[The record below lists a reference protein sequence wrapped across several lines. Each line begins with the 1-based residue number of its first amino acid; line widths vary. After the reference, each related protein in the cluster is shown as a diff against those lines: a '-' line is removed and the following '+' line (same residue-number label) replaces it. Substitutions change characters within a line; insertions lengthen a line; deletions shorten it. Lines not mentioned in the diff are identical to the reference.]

1 MDQTSPID
9 WNDYCCRPARRDF
22 DFDFKN
28 PGRLQNADVL
38 TLLKYNQSGI
48 LFCLLILLVLQ
59 GPWYIFSVVPGFAK
73 FDGAAG
79 ETSAVS
85 HTGWWL
91 YIEAIAIFI
100 GAMSIYFGLHYTKRG
115 TIEKGVGRT
124 RDFLKFYVFVL
135 VIAIIANII
144 HFVLCGIEY
153 SNCTSTLCTQ
163 HSGFLVAL
171 MILIGFITFVEMW
184 QIYRVFTYSHNIFLT
199 LANGLGSWTIK
210 QADIATTGAPVTS
223 SSSSSSLLTTK
234 PITAVV
240 ESIPNYNNYDN
251 SVNNTLGNIRAPLLR
266 QVMVDHASKK
276 SNNMGIHA
284 LKTRSE

>member
-1 MDQTSPID
+1 MDQTSPTD

-22 DFDFKN
+22 DFDLKN

-48 LFCLLILLVLQ
+48 LFCLLILLLLQ

-163 HSGFLVAL
+163 HGGFLVAL
-171 MILIGFITFVEMW
+171 MVLIGFIAFVEMW
-184 QIYRVFTYSHNIFLT
+184 QIYRVLTYSHNIFLT

-210 QADIATTGAPVTS
+210 QTDIATTGAPITS
-223 SSSSSSLLTTK
+223 SSPLTK
-234 PITAVV
+234 PIMVT
-240 ESIPNYNNYDN
+240 EPIPNYNYDSGN
-251 SVNNTLGNIRAPLLR
+251 STLGNIRAPLLR